1 MTAAP
6 ESGWYPDPAGPA
18 DTFRWWDGQ
27 DWTDATSESAQT
39 PAPVAQRDLG
49 PARVDRAARR
59 RTSSLRHVVVLAI
72 GLALFLT
79 ASAGIGLILWG
90 EPANDEAVE
99 PGGGQG
105 GIGSRP
111 TAIDT
116 AATGQ
121 LDQRT
126 RTATVG
132 PAALVMPDAPYA
144 LYPDPMRLAGVLD
157 VFFCSGATVHQ
168 RYDGRHDWSAA
179 VLLGRVSTSMTS
191 GDLESQGRRTMYRLG
206 RTFFGDHATEVK
218 DVSWSNHPVGQ
229 RPGVRFSATIGYS
242 VPKLPSRYDRL
253 TALLVRLD
261 DGSVIIAAAAVPN
274 DADPQVARQARES
287 LNTLTIR

>member
-18 DTFRWWDGQ
+18 ETFRWWDGQ
-27 DWTDATSESAQT
+27 DWTDATSESPQA
-39 PAPVAQRDLG
+39 PAPRRDLG
-49 PARVDRAARR
+49 PDQAGRAAQR
-59 RTSSLRHVVVLAI
+59 RTSSVRHVVVLAI

-79 ASAGIGLILWG
+79 ASAGIGLIVWG
-90 EPANDEAVE
+90 DPANDEAVE
-99 PGGGQG
+99 PGGGRG
-105 GIGSRP
+105 SSGSRP

-132 PAALVMPDAPYA
+132 PVALVMPDAPYA
-144 LYPDPMRLAGVLD
+144 LYPDPMRLPGVLD

-168 RYDGRHDWSAA
+168 GYDGRHDWSAA
-179 VLLGRVSTSMTS
+179 VLLGRLTTSMTS
-191 GDLESQGRRTMYRLG
+191 GDLESQGRLTMYRLG
-206 RTFFGDHATEVK
+206 RTFFDDHATEVK
-218 DVSWSNHPVGQ
+218 NVSWSDHPIGQ
-229 RPGVRFSATIGYS
+229 HPGLRFSATIGYS
-242 VPKLPSRYDRL
+242 VPSLPSRYDRV

-274 DADPQVARQARES
+274 DANPRWLGKPWSR
-287 LNTLTIR
+287 